1 MRCNDCGTVKRKS
14 TALTDSVKRK
24 SSYEM
29 LLNKEFTM
37 DYKDGTLH
45 GKILKKIRDIR
56 QPYYVGKDQTIYVQ
70 WCGQ

>member
-1 MRCNDCGTVKRKS
+1 
-14 TALTDSVKRK
+14 
-24 SSYEM
+24 M

-37 DYKDGTLH
+37 DYKDGALH

-70 WCGQ
+70 WGGQWEPYHEVVELDKRLKVD